1 MKKTMMMVL
10 TVVLMMAILTGA
22 ALAEGG
28 TKVTATGTGEVYVQP
43 DQATIDLGVSE
54 VSADVGQAMANVN
67 VKLNAVREAVMGAG
81 VEKADIATGNLS
93 LYTQYDYEVSGDAP
107 SGYNVSHQLTIT
119 VRNLDVLG
127 QVIDAAVKAGAN
139 QMNGVSF
146 TIANRQAAYEQALA
160 LAVEN
165 AQARA
170 ATMAKAAGLALGE
183 LTELTEDG
191 SGSGY
196 VVSRMM
202 DTAEMGAANTQ
213 IDVGNLSVN
222 ASVTMV
228 YEATK

>member
-1 MKKTMMMVL
+1 
-10 TVVLMMAILTGA
+10 
-22 ALAEGG
+22 
-28 TKVTATGTGEVYVQP
+28 
-43 DQATIDLGVSE
+43 
-54 VSADVGQAMANVN
+54 
-67 VKLNAVREAVMGAG
+67 
-81 VEKADIATGNLS
+81 
-93 LYTQYDYEVSGDAP
+93 
-107 SGYNVSHQLTIT
+107 
-119 VRNLDVLG
+119 
-127 QVIDAAVKAGAN
+127 
-139 QMNGVSF
+139 
-146 TIANRQAAYEQALA
+146 QAAYEQALA

-202 DTAEMGAANTQ
+202 DTAETGAANTQ